1 MQSFAVDAVH
11 LLLFSCFLYLFS
23 TSAAQVSK
31 DINCNSARNYTSGS
45 VYEQNLNHTLTSL
58 VANSS
63 KSGFYITSVGQNHDA
78 VYGLIQCI
86 PEISNK
92 DCKTCAKTAA
102 TEIRRR
108 CFNQKEASILTNN
121 CTLQYSDW
129 RFFSTVNGDVRV
141 SFHNL
146 EDATDTVLFNRQ
158 MGNLVKNIS
167 SDAAASPSKFAVG
180 ITSYTDFL
188 NIYAMVQCSRDL
200 AENSCLTCLQ
210 GLISYIPTCC
220 DKKVGGRMLSMSCN
234 LRYEIY
240 PFFLSPSPS
249 LPEQNETTNGTA
261 KTTNHAGKKN
271 SEIVVLCTRSKRVE
285 GVHEDGD
292 KSMELLLMS
301 LSSLR
306 DATRNFSDA
315 CKLGQ
320 GGFGPVYKGKLF
332 DGREIAVKRLS
343 RGSGQGLEEL
353 KTEVGLVAKLLH
365 RNLIRL
371 LGFCLEDEEKLLV
384 YEYLPNGSLD
394 KILFDHNRRFC
405 LEWERRQGNTNRIVG
420 THGYMSPEY
429 VRNGHFSVKSDVYSF
444 GVLVLEIVAGR
455 KSSSFRNPMNL
466 QSYAWQHWANGA
478 ALKLTDPILEDQWP
492 RNEVLKCIHIG
503 LLCVQESAADRPTM
517 SEIVVMLSSY
527 TVTSPAPSPPAFF
540 VTMENHESGWMTE
553 NSGASSQYAESKPD
567 SFQQSING
575 LTITDLDPR

>member
-23 TSAAQVSK
+23 TNAAQVYK

-121 CTLQYSDW
+121 CSLQYSDW

-188 NIYAMVQCSRDL
+188 NIYAVVQCSRDL

-261 KTTNHAGKKN
+261 KTTNHAGN
-271 SEIVVLCTRSKRVE
+271 
-285 GVHEDGD
+285 
-292 KSMELLLMS
+292 
-301 LSSLR
+301 
-306 DATRNFSDA
+306 
-315 CKLGQ
+315 
-320 GGFGPVYKGKLF
+320 
-332 DGREIAVKRLS
+332 
-343 RGSGQGLEEL
+343 
-353 KTEVGLVAKLLH
+353 
-365 RNLIRL
+365 
-371 LGFCLEDEEKLLV
+371 
-384 YEYLPNGSLD
+384 
-394 KILFDHNRRFC
+394 
-405 LEWERRQGNTNRIVG
+405 
-420 THGYMSPEY
+420 
-429 VRNGHFSVKSDVYSF
+429 
-444 GVLVLEIVAGR
+444 
-455 KSSSFRNPMNL
+455 
-466 QSYAWQHWANGA
+466 
-478 ALKLTDPILEDQWP
+478 
-492 RNEVLKCIHIG
+492 
-503 LLCVQESAADRPTM
+503 
-517 SEIVVMLSSY
+517 
-527 TVTSPAPSPPAFF
+527 
-540 VTMENHESGWMTE
+540 
-553 NSGASSQYAESKPD
+553 
-567 SFQQSING
+567 
-575 LTITDLDPR
+575 